1 MLYLVRQGSHFPLD
15 WKREFTEDNAFE
27 LDLQYQKI
35 WVEIIAGR
43 CRGEKTETKRKNL
56 LKGKV
61 NSSEAKFVRRGG
73 TDIENEKGSE
83 LFVEETE

>member
-1 MLYLVRQGSHFPLD
+1 M
-15 WKREFTEDNAFE
+15 
-27 LDLQYQKI
+27 
-35 WVEIIAGR
+35 EIIAGR
-43 CRGEKTETKRKNL
+43 CRGEKTETKRKNS

-61 NSSEAKFVRRGG
+61 NSSEAKFARRGG